1 LEKLE
6 NLTKEDDM
14 GIANFS
20 DLLLYNRNRN
30 WVSKLSDLMVSNS
43 LVVAVGA
50 GHLPGDKGVINLLR
64 KAGYKVEP
72 VNNEMIKKA
81 KTKEL

>member
-1 LEKLE
+1 MNQMTMQDESVSQY
-6 NLTKEDDM
+6 
-14 GIANFS
+14 A
-20 DLLLYNRNRN
+20 DLLLYTRNSN
-30 WVSKLSDLMVSNS
+30 WVAQMQDLMKESA

-72 VNNEMIKKA
+72 VKNNMIKKE
-81 KTKEL
+81 KEI